1 MAALDRK
8 NLVKDGKY
16 NRAEIMKRAWAYVKN
31 PFCTQYRNDFKGA
44 LKAAWIDAKMVMDA
58 YLLDKKLEGKPLF
71 PNKGLNAS
79 DLRPFGRAN
88 NYMYGW

>member
-8 NLVKDGKY
+8 NLVKDGKF

-44 LKAAWIDAKMVMDA
+44 LKAAWVDAKMVKDEQCMD
-58 YLLDKKLEGKPLF
+58 DEPKFNKKVNLYGIM
-71 PNKGLNAS
+71 
-79 DLRPFGRAN
+79 RAVSGSVD
-88 NYMYGW
+88 MRRGTVCL

>member
-8 NLVKDGKY
+8 NLVKNGKF

-44 LKAAWIDAKMVMDA
+44 LKAAWVDAKLVMDDC
-58 YLLDKKLEGKPLF
+58 LLDKKLEGKPLF
-71 PNKGLNAS
+71 PNKGLSVA
-79 DLRPFGRAN
+79 DLRPSGRAN
-88 NYMYGW
+88 NFMYGF